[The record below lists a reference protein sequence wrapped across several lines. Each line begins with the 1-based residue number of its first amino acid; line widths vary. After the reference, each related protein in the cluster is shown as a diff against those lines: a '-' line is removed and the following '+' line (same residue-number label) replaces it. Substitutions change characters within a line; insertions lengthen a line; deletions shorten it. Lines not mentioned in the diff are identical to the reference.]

1 VLTAE
6 QIAALPKFNRYLD
19 ADGDGIAARTL
30 PGTHPKGAYFTRG
43 SGHNMYGA
51 YTEDAGEYKAVVDR
65 LLVKFETAKKLVPP
79 AESSMLPTSRGSGF
93 ITIGSSDNAVKEA
106 RAVLADAG
114 ININYLRVKGF
125 PFGKE
130 VQDYIDSHDRIYVV
144 EQNRDAQLRS
154 MLLLETRVDPNKL
167 VPVLH
172 YDGLPILAATV
183 IDGVNQD
190 LARGKAA

>member
-1 VLTAE
+1 MPASTSITCASR
-6 QIAALPKFNRYLD
+6 ASPS
-19 ADGDGIAARTL
+19 AR
-30 PGTHPKGAYFTRG
+30 KCR
-43 SGHNMYGA
+43 
-51 YTEDAGEYKAVVDR
+51 
-65 LLVKFETAKKLVPP
+65 
-79 AESSMLPTSRGSGF
+79 
-93 ITIGSSDNAVKEA
+93 TI
-106 RAVLADAG
+106 L
-114 ININYLRVKGF
+114 
-125 PFGKE
+125 
-130 VQDYIDSHDRIYVV
+130 DSHDRIYVV

>member
-1 VLTAE
+1 
-6 QIAALPKFNRYLD
+6 
-19 ADGDGIAARTL
+19 
-30 PGTHPKGAYFTRG
+30 
-43 SGHNMYGA
+43 MYGA

-65 LLVKFETAKKLVPP
+65 LLVKFNTAKKLVPP
-79 AESSMLPTSRGSGF
+79 AEIHATDKTRLGF
-93 ITIGSSDNAVKEA
+93 ITIGSCDNAVKEA
-106 RAVLADAG
+106 RAVLAESG
-114 ININYLRVKGF
+114 VNINYLRVKGF

-130 VQDYIDSHDRIYVV
+130 VQDYIDSHERIYVV